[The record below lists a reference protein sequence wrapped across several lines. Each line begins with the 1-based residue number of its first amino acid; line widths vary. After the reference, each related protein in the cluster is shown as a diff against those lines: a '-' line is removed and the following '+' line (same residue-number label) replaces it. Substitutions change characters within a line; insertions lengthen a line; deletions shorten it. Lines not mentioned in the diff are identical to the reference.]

1 MLEFAQLRLAE
12 LAQPRISYV
21 MSAMDL
27 SVLTGYE
34 HETWKLGDIVMV
46 YDDELNLSIKT
57 RIVRRQY
64 NLQEPWKTVLELST
78 TLRELGD
85 ASAQWDKMSDQ
96 LSQSTVIQDMK
107 DMVPFNHLRNSRA
120 DDGLHIGKFW
130 IWIDTEHGVSG
141 TATFKAAGVL
151 GMTKSMAQTVYP
163 SSRKSYTFSAEIASE
178 NLQRGETGQVGV
190 EIVIEYEDGSIET
203 RF

>member
-1 MLEFAQLRLAE
+1 
-12 LAQPRISYV
+12 
-21 MSAMDL
+21 
-27 SVLTGYE
+27 
-34 HETWKLGDIVMV
+34 
-46 YDDELNLSIKT
+46 
-57 RIVRRQY
+57 
-64 NLQEPWKTVLELST
+64 
-78 TLRELGD
+78 
-85 ASAQWDKMSDQ
+85 
-96 LSQSTVIQDMK
+96 MK

-120 DDGLHIGKFW
+120 DDGFAYWENSGFE
-130 IWIDTEHGVSG
+130 IDTEHGVSG

-203 RF
+203 RFLDLF